1 MYVLYLYRV
10 CPKGMALCASN
21 SPPMKGRGGGGVCNF
36 LFFRKITPHP
46 NPSPRVGR
54 GVPFGSRRSFL
65 KSFLIFDTPSVKH
78 KFFMEFMVEDVMY
91 QVSTM

>member
-1 MYVLYLYRV
+1 
-10 CPKGMALCASN
+10 
-21 SPPMKGRGGGGVCNF
+21 MKGRGRGGVCNF

-65 KSFLIFDTPSVKH
+65 KSFVIFDTPSVKH
-78 KFFMEFMVEDVMY
+78 KFFMEFLVEDVMY